1 MITKNKLILL
11 LLFCTTNLF
20 AEEYLDFHQIVRPQ
34 VANNKTITLEKDA
47 KYLLDIK
54 NVGSFYILN
63 LKNLVIDGNG
73 STIICNKQQL
83 AFFLRD
89 CENVTLTNFK
99 IEYDPPCSTQ
109 GTITKITN
117 DRTFEVQ
124 IHDGYPIPDR
134 SIKQDRIE
142 IYDKENKELIR
153 NYHTTYATTNLA
165 IDEVNRKVSF
175 TIANPKA
182 GVYSEGDFI
191 TLNNVPEGLPPH
203 CFELS
208 GCKNTKFDNITIY
221 DSPHFSIL
229 EYDCDNSHYFRCTI
243 DRKTNVP
250 GREDRLRSG
259 MADGINSNGALKGP
273 KIEECI
279 IRYNGD
285 DCIAI
290 SGTLYPV
297 YKSNQARKRIYFL
310 TNGVNSTNVNFKVGD
325 EVICMAND
333 GSVRKRA
340 KVTDVADAPSA
351 PTEEERKAC
360 FAKLPNILNSSTFTT
375 GVSIQIDE
383 WIDGSDSGDLIYS
396 NDRIGNGFEIINS
409 EIGHN
414 RSRGLLIKSGEG
426 KIMNNHVWGSAMSGL
441 ALCPEIYWM
450 GAGLAYNV
458 EISNNTIENC
468 MFDATMRD
476 THQSA
481 AFVVMSEAPCGGYAP
496 ASAMD
501 NIRIHRN
508 QIIGCPNPSVVITS
522 VGTGYF
528 YQNTINPDLSMIR
541 QHGADH
547 GIDNSLDYQ
556 EINVGIIHKDQD
568 PTGIDSHFDTAAAN
582 SFYVDQNNNLCLSG
596 NLNDD
601 LIMLSIHSIDGKQ
614 LSSES
619 YNQESFPLS
628 LNHLQSGLYVIR
640 ITCNN
645 KTECIKYIAK

>member
-325 EVICMAND
+325 E
-333 GSVRKRA
+333 
-340 KVTDVADAPSA
+340 
-351 PTEEERKAC
+351 
-360 FAKLPNILNSSTFTT
+360 
-375 GVSIQIDE
+375 
-383 WIDGSDSGDLIYS
+383 
-396 NDRIGNGFEIINS
+396 RIGNGFEIINS